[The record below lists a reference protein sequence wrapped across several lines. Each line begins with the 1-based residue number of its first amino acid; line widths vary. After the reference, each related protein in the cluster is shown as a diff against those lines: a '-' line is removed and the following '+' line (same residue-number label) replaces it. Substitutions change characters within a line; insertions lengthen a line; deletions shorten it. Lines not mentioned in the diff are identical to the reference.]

1 MSPGGGE
8 MNEWTSVKLT
18 QNPEVLLIGTI
29 LIQEGIGGNRN
40 QGVFVALSLASLAT
54 VKAFKSL

>member
-1 MSPGGGE
+1 